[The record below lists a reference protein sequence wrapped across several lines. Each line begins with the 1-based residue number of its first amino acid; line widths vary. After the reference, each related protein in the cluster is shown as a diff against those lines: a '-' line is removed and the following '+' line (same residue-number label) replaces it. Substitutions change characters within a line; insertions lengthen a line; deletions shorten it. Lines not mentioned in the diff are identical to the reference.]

1 MLSSSLYNQS
11 DAYRVVKE
19 NTKNTGEEE
28 DA

>member
-19 NTKNTGEEE
+19 NTKTTGEEE